1 MTVEDV
7 YTLMTRSQE
16 LPYGEARTV
25 LVEDALRRAEA
36 AGDEVLAYRVRV
48 RLTDAYQF
56 GGEPAKAFATFSRS
70 LAEHDRDPGR
80 LDEEHML
87 LWQMKGMVGALTL
100 FPEIPLDRTYAVLD
114 DMERRYLAGG
124 HSLQA
129 VYRRRHLVARHIG
142 DGTADDWYAK
152 WRAARRD
159 ELSDCEGCDPTGMV
173 NHLVETGR
181 HEEAA
186 EIAAPVLAAQLTCN
200 EQPQS
205 IRTAMMPVFLRT
217 GRPEQ
222 AADAHRRA
230 YRVHRS
236 RLADLS
242 DIADHLEFCAVTG
255 NEARGLEI
263 VQRHLGWLDRAPSA
277 HAEMRFAAAAALV
290 LDRVAAAGHGAA
302 TVRRPA
308 ADGRPAA
315 DVPLAELREELR
327 TRATD
332 LADRFDARN
341 GTSRQ
346 GDLVRATLA
355 AEPLTGFV
363 PLAAHHRRPAPAP
376 APVPRPAP
384 QEDLAGEDDL
394 DALLDIADER
404 RTRPDFGRALAAWR
418 RFDALAETAEP
429 TPLQKARR
437 LDARGVEH
445 AVEGDFDEAVACW
458 REAARR
464 FAELG
469 DETRRHRVLSRL
481 GGMRV
486 QNGDADGLQDVVAAV
501 EYFARNPDGD
511 GAATGALIR
520 LATVHLDLGNAE
532 DAVAALDRI
541 AEDDA
546 PDRAGEAWF
555 VRGQALLK
563 LGDAGGAAAAL
574 RRSAEAAR
582 ASADPE
588 EVAAPAL
595 LLARVLAAGEG
606 GPDEEAFA
614 LLDEAI
620 TALPGHSPMR
630 AAAHC
635 DRGLAL
641 LAADRAADA
650 VPDLVEA
657 IAAWTA
663 EGAHEQ
669 AVLLRVDLAAAY
681 LAADRHLEAAEAAEE
696 ALPGLDGDVARR
708 CRLILAHAQKRLGEE
723 DAAVTFQALAEDAG
737 QEGRHDAVAHFLDEA
752 ADVLTGLDKDALAAE
767 RFAEA
772 AEAFEKAG
780 DPYGVVRARRRAAM
794 CQLWSGEGEKAV
806 TAMETAR
813 AALAGL
819 PPDNEPA
826 RIWETALVSY
836 DQARLLARTGALAEA
851 ASHASA
857 AVDGF
862 TTLDETG
869 AAEEATRLHDDIT
882 SALNS

>member
-1 MTVEDV
+1 MTAEDV
-7 YTLMTRSQE
+7 YALMTRSQE

-80 LDEEHML
+80 FDEEHFL

-186 EIAAPVLAAQLTCN
+186 EIAAPVLAARLTCN

-217 GRPEQ
+217 GRPEL

-315 DVPLAELREELR
+315 DVPLPDLREELR

-355 AEPLTGFV
+355 AEPFADFV

-376 APVPRPAP
+376 APRPVP
-384 QEDLAGEDDL
+384 QEDFSGEDDL

-404 RTRPDFGRALAAWR
+404 RTRQDIARTLAAWR
-418 RFDALAETAEP
+418 RFDALAETTEP
-429 TPLQKARR
+429 TPLQRARR
-437 LDARGVEH
+437 LDAQGVEH
-445 AVEGDFDEAVACW
+445 AVEGAYEEAVACW
-458 REAARR
+458 HEAARR

-486 QNGDADGLQDVVAAV
+486 QTGDKDGLQDVVAAA
-501 EYFARNPDGD
+501 EYFAHHPDDD
-511 GAATGALIR
+511 GAATGSLLR
-520 LATVHLDLGNAE
+520 LATAHVELGNPE

-541 AEDDA
+541 AGDDA
-546 PDRAGEAWF
+546 PDRAGLLWGDDPHTPGRTRRRGV
-555 VRGQALLK
+555 VRPRAGAAQARRRRRRRRSAAPLRRRRADLRGPRGGGRARAAARPDPGRAGERPGR
-563 LGDAGGAAAAL
+563 GDLRPAGRGDRRAAGLRADARGGALRPRPGAAGRRPRGRRRPRPRGGHRRLDGRGSARAGRPSPRGPRRGLPGRGPPPGGRRGRRGGAARP
-574 RRSAEAAR
+574 RR
-582 ASADPE
+582 
-588 EVAAPAL
+588 
-595 LLARVLAAGEG
+595 
-606 GPDEEAFA
+606 
-614 LLDEAI
+614 
-620 TALPGHSPMR
+620 
-630 AAAHC
+630 
-635 DRGLAL
+635 
-641 LAADRAADA
+641 
-650 VPDLVEA
+650 
-657 IAAWTA
+657 
-663 EGAHEQ
+663 
-669 AVLLRVDLAAAY
+669 
-681 LAADRHLEAAEAAEE
+681 
-696 ALPGLDGDVARR
+696 
-708 CRLILAHAQKRLGEE
+708 
-723 DAAVTFQALAEDAG
+723 
-737 QEGRHDAVAHFLDEA
+737 
-752 ADVLTGLDKDALAAE
+752 
-767 RFAEA
+767 
-772 AEAFEKAG
+772 
-780 DPYGVVRARRRAAM
+780 
-794 CQLWSGEGEKAV
+794 
-806 TAMETAR
+806 
-813 AALAGL
+813 
-819 PPDNEPA
+819 
-826 RIWETALVSY
+826 
-836 DQARLLARTGALAEA
+836 
-851 ASHASA
+851 
-857 AVDGF
+857 
-862 TTLDETG
+862 
-869 AAEEATRLHDDIT
+869 
-882 SALNS
+882 

>member
-1 MTVEDV
+1 MTAEDV
-7 YTLMTRSQE
+7 YALMTRSQE

-80 LDEEHML
+80 FDEEHFL

-186 EIAAPVLAAQLTCN
+186 EIAAPVLAARLTCN

-217 GRPEQ
+217 RRPEL

-315 DVPLAELREELR
+315 DVPLPDLREELR

-355 AEPLTGFV
+355 AEPFADFV

-376 APVPRPAP
+376 APRPVP
-384 QEDLAGEDDL
+384 QEDFSGEDDL

-404 RTRPDFGRALAAWR
+404 RTRQDIARTLAAWR
-418 RFDALAETAEP
+418 RFDALAETTEP
-429 TPLQKARR
+429 TPLQRARR
-437 LDARGVEH
+437 LDAQGVAH
-445 AVEGDFDEAVACW
+445 AVEGDYEEAVACW
-458 REAARR
+458 HEAARR

-486 QNGDADGLQDVVAAV
+486 QTGDKDGLQDVVAAA
-501 EYFARNPDGD
+501 EYFAHHPDDD
-511 GAATGALIR
+511 GAATGSLLR
-520 LATVHLDLGNAE
+520 LATAHVELGNPE

-541 AEDDA
+541 AGDDA
-546 PDRAGEAWF
+546 PDRAGLLWGTTPTPPEEHAGEAWF
-555 VRGQALLK
+555 VRGQALLR
-563 LGDAGGAAAAL
+563 LGDADGAAEAL
-574 RRSAEAAR
+574 RRSARRR
-582 ASADPE
+582 ADLRGP
-588 EVAAPAL
+588 
-595 LLARVLAAGEG
+595 RG
-606 GPDEEAFA
+606 GGRA
-614 LLDEAI
+614 
-620 TALPGHSPMR
+620 R
-630 AAAHC
+630 AAARP
-635 DRGLAL
+635 DPGRAGERPGRG
-641 LAADRAADA
+641 
-650 VPDLVEA
+650 DLRPA
-657 IAAWTA
+657 
-663 EGAHEQ
+663 G
-669 AVLLRVDLAAAY
+669 R
-681 LAADRHLEAAEAAEE
+681 
-696 ALPGLDGDVARR
+696 GD
-708 CRLILAHAQKRLGEE
+708 
-723 DAAVTFQALAEDAG
+723 
-737 QEGRHDAVAHFLDEA
+737 
-752 ADVLTGLDKDALAAE
+752 
-767 RFAEA
+767 
-772 AEAFEKAG
+772 
-780 DPYGVVRARRRAAM
+780 RRAAG
-794 CQLWSGEGEKAV
+794 LRAD
-806 TAMETAR
+806 AR
-813 AALAGL
+813 G
-819 PPDNEPA
+819 
-826 RIWETALVSY
+826 
-836 DQARLLARTGALAEA
+836 GALRPRP
-851 ASHASA
+851 
-857 AVDGF
+857 
-862 TTLDETG
+862 G
-869 AAEEATRLHDDIT
+869 AAGRRPRGRRRPRPRGGHRRLDGRGVCTSRPSISAWTSPRPTWPRTATWRPPRPPRRRCPASTVT
-882 SALNS
+882 SQGAAA